1 MPKQEKIGSVDREI
15 PCFLSKK
22 RPQQRKIAAASSS
35 LAGTPQ
41 DRGLQL
47 DIANSVTHMASNGPN
62 TRILL
67 TAAEVPRA
75 ELPVAH
81 ADSQA
86 FWIQRLLQFE
96 DPQIGTVP
104 LGISSSIVH
113 SQSIAGGRRKC
124 DDEGDMKK
132 AKEIVVNAAPGEDLL
147 RFVGSQ
153 RFGTILCDPPWQF
166 QNRTGKIAPE
176 HKRLSRY
183 GTLHLRDIIS
193 MPVPKVCLAQII
205 WDYCPDAANL

>member
-1 MPKQEKIGSVDREI
+1 
-15 PCFLSKK
+15 
-22 RPQQRKIAAASSS
+22 
-35 LAGTPQ
+35 
-41 DRGLQL
+41 
-47 DIANSVTHMASNGPN
+47 
-62 TRILL
+62 
-67 TAAEVPRA
+67 
-75 ELPVAH
+75 
-81 ADSQA
+81 
-86 FWIQRLLQFE
+86 
-96 DPQIGTVP
+96 
-104 LGISSSIVH
+104 
-113 SQSIAGGRRKC
+113 
-124 DDEGDMKK
+124 MKK